1 MKTMN
6 PADNYC
12 CMVSFA
18 DKDNPKI
25 LEIQGVTWFATDD
38 LAYQYYMF
46 LKPELREDHVYPVD
60 EENLPWHFD
69 CGSDYIK
76 DMKTK
81 TRLTGLETGVLV
93 GQGPEYEKAVNDEF
107 HSDDNPFKS
116 ESVIDEGYSDEEE
129 YEKTID
135 VNSPI
140 GPPNPAN
147 LELK

>member
-25 LEIQGVTWFATDD
+25 LEIQGVVWFANDD

-60 EENLPWHFD
+60 EENLSWHFNV
-69 CGSDYIK
+69 GSDYIK
-76 DMKTK
+76 EMKTK
-81 TRLTGLETGVLV
+81 TRLTKLEGKPGVFV
-93 GQGPEYEKAVNDEF
+93 GNGPEFEKAAKSSFMKNYQEGGAGY
-107 HSDDNPFKS
+107 DDTK
-116 ESVIDEGYSDEEE
+116 E
-129 YEKTID
+129 YEEKD
-135 VNSPI
+135 
-140 GPPNPAN
+140 
-147 LELK
+147 LKRCFPEWDLGVQ

>member
-25 LEIQGVTWFATDD
+25 LEIQGVVWFANDD

-60 EENLPWHFD
+60 EENLSWHFNV
-69 CGSDYIK
+69 GSDYIK
-76 DMKTK
+76 EMKTK
-81 TRLTGLETGVLV
+81 TRLTKLEGKPGVLV
-93 GQGPEYEKAVNDEF
+93 GNGPEFEKAAKSSFMKNYQEGGAGY
-107 HSDDNPFKS
+107 DDTQ
-116 ESVIDEGYSDEEE
+116 EG
-129 YEKTID
+129 
-135 VNSPI
+135 VF
-140 GPPNPAN
+140 
-147 LELK
+147 

>member
-25 LEIQGVTWFATDD
+25 LEIQGVVWFANDD

-60 EENLPWHFD
+60 EENLSRHFNV
-69 CGSDYIK
+69 GSDYIK
-76 DMKTK
+76 EMKTK
-81 TRLTGLETGVLV
+81 TRLTKLEGKPGVLV
-93 GQGPEYEKAVNDEF
+93 GNGPEFEKAAKSSFMKNYQEGGAGY
-107 HSDDNPFKS
+107 DDTQ
-116 ESVIDEGYSDEEE
+116 EG
-129 YEKTID
+129 
-135 VNSPI
+135 VF
-140 GPPNPAN
+140 
-147 LELK
+147 

>member
-25 LEIQGVTWFATDD
+25 LEIQGVVWFATDD

-60 EENLPWHFD
+60 EENLPWHFNV
-69 CGSDYIK
+69 GSDYIK
-76 DMKTK
+76 EMKTK
-81 TRLTGLETGVLV
+81 TRLTKLEGKPGVLV
-93 GQGPEYEKAVNDEF
+93 GNGPEFEKAAKSSFMKNYQEGGAGY
-107 HSDDNPFKS
+107 DDTQ
-116 ESVIDEGYSDEEE
+116 EG
-129 YEKTID
+129 
-135 VNSPI
+135 VF
-140 GPPNPAN
+140 
-147 LELK
+147 

>member
-25 LEIQGVTWFATDD
+25 LEIQGVVWFANDD

-60 EENLPWHFD
+60 EENLSWHFNV
-69 CGSDYIK
+69 GSDYIK
-76 DMKTK
+76 EMKTK
-81 TRLTGLETGVLV
+81 TRLTKLEGKPGVLV
-93 GQGPEYEKAVNDEF
+93 GNGPEF
-107 HSDDNPFKS
+107 
-116 ESVIDEGYSDEEE
+116 
-129 YEKTID
+129 EKTVKSSFMKNYQEGGAGYD
-135 VNSPI
+135 DTKEGVF
-140 GPPNPAN
+140 
-147 LELK
+147 

>member
-25 LEIQGVTWFATDD
+25 LEIQGVVWFATDD

-60 EENLPWHFD
+60 EENLSWHFNV
-69 CGSDYIK
+69 GSDYIK
-76 DMKTK
+76 EMKTK
-81 TRLTGLETGVLV
+81 TRLTKLEGKPGVLV
-93 GQGPEYEKAVNDEF
+93 GNGPEFDKAAKSSFMKNYQEGGAGY
-107 HSDDNPFKS
+107 DDTQ
-116 ESVIDEGYSDEEE
+116 EG
-129 YEKTID
+129 
-135 VNSPI
+135 VF
-140 GPPNPAN
+140 
-147 LELK
+147 

>member
-25 LEIQGVTWFATDD
+25 LEIQGVVWFANDD

-60 EENLPWHFD
+60 EENLPWHFNV
-69 CGSDYIK
+69 GSDYIK
-76 DMKTK
+76 EMKTK
-81 TRLTGLETGVLV
+81 TRLTKLEGKPGVLV
-93 GQGPEYEKAVNDEF
+93 GNGPEFEKAAKSSFMKNYQEGGAGY
-107 HSDDNPFKS
+107 DDTQ
-116 ESVIDEGYSDEEE
+116 EG
-129 YEKTID
+129 
-135 VNSPI
+135 VF
-140 GPPNPAN
+140 
-147 LELK
+147 

>member
-25 LEIQGVTWFATDD
+25 LEIQGVVWFANDD

-60 EENLPWHFD
+60 EENLSWHFNV
-69 CGSDYIK
+69 GSDYIK
-76 DMKTK
+76 EMKTK
-81 TRLTGLETGVLV
+81 TRLTKLEGKPGVLV
-93 GQGPEYEKAVNDEF
+93 GNGPEFEKAAKSSFMKNYQNSNMRDY
-107 HSDDNPFKS
+107 DDTQ
-116 ESVIDEGYSDEEE
+116 E
-129 YEKTID
+129 YEE
-135 VNSPI
+135 NSEGDIVPVL
-140 GPPNPAN
+140 GAQ
-147 LELK
+147 